1 MEKRCVRIIFFIVLV
16 STLLINIGFCQEGLE
31 MQKEL
36 DNILLRT
43 EVAQTKIL
51 DNKITEARNIM
62 WEEVD
67 PVLKSISDS
76 MENNIE
82 TLIYIGVFE
91 FDEIN
96 LSQGDI
102 KRATTM
108 FEKTKV
114 DVTYT
119 INEMDFQEKIYKTR
133 DVVKDLKEIG
143 QILPEI
149 NVIYTRKKENYNLS
163 KSNIDS
169 FSIYIK
175 DIDTYKAIKDMNIT
189 KISDILEFNV
199 DEVSYTYTNKEDT
212 NQSVV
217 IKSIN
222 KKIKATQTINQIEI
236 YEVFTDK
243 MNASDLIL
251 RTSHMLDIS
260 GNKLLLYKGTLTEGK
275 IIPLNFIIKTN
286 MSIEDMSQTIII
298 LPKETLQKNT
308 EETVVSVIKKEEKI
322 NFGDIDIKTKQNYVP
337 YIILGILV
345 ILFLLLVIN
354 SLSSKEKLAKDLET
368 YRKKIN
374 NLKGNK

>member
-1 MEKRCVRIIFFIVLV
+1 
-16 STLLINIGFCQEGLE
+16 